1 MNKESKSER
10 KVLLRHITALYDNN
24 CENCKLKLKSNKIC
38 KQRGCKIPYELE
50 RVHVQ
55 LSLADVERR
64 FQKGLIQVNDF
75 NVSDTTVDYL
85 FLKLYKQYDGRI
97 RKTMN
102 EFRKLY
108 PYPKDRLQ
116 RTVTRLKRIGMVGKE
131 V

>member
-50 RVHVQ
+50 KLHMQ
-55 LSLADVERR
+55 LSIADLDYR
-64 FQKGLIQVNDF
+64 FQNGLITDNDT
-75 NVSDTTVDYL
+75 NMSDTILDYL
-85 FLKLYKQYDGRI
+85 FLKMYKQYDGRM
-97 RKTMN
+97 RKTLL
-102 EFRKLY
+102 EFRKKY
-108 PYPKDRLQ
+108 RLPQVRIQ
-116 RTVTRLKRIGMVGKE
+116 RSVTRLKRIGMVGKE